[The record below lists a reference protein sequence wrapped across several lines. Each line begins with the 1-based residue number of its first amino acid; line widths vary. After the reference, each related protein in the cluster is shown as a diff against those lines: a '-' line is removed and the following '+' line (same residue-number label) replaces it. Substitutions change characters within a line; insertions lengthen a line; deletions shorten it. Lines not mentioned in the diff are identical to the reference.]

1 MRRNPPSA
9 SRGKSTEKPGA
20 YAKALGL
27 LVRRERS
34 RRELQTRLERDGY
47 SAEES
52 SAAME
57 TLQAGGQLS
66 NARFAEMLARTR
78 SSNGYG
84 PLRITAELRTHAIAD
99 AEIRAVLDALEVDW
113 QELAQRQLRRHFG
126 QGGVADA
133 KARARQAAFLLR
145 RGFDAATVSA
155 LTRSK
160 T

>member
-1 MRRNPPSA
+1 MRRKPPSA
-9 SRGKSTEKPGA
+9 SQGSSTEKPGA

-27 LVRRERS
+27 LVRREHS
-34 RRELQTRLERDGY
+34 QRELQTRLERDGY

-57 TLQAGGQLS
+57 TLQSGGQLS

-84 PLRITAELRTHAIAD
+84 PLRITAELRTHAITD

-113 QELAQRQLRRHFG
+113 HDLAQRQLRRHFG
-126 QGGVADA
+126 QRGAVDA